1 MAAAP
6 VKTVP
11 VEEED
16 EFEEFAEEVPAPL
29 PPRVLVRRSEALR

>member
-16 EFEEFAEEVPAPL
+16 EFEEFAEEVPDPL
-29 PPRVLVRRSEALR
+29 SSRVLVHRSKSLR